1 MQRTELSPLLDNEI
15 VPALKFPKEYKFYS
29 LKDSGITDMLRS
41 GLDPLSVKEQARHS
55 SLQITDAYTPR
66 DVLNANPRL
75 QSYKGIL

>member
-1 MQRTELSPLLDNEI
+1 MSNEI